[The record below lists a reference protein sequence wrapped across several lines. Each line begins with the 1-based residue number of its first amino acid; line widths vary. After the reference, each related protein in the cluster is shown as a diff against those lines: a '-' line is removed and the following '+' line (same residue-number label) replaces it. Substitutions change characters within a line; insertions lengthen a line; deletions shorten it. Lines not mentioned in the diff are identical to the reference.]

1 MKSFRITSSEYQANL
16 PSVFLFV
23 EGQYYGCLE
32 YPKFNNY
39 PQDVDFW
46 RTATGSDSDRYF
58 NVEEVEVSEEQIA
71 EMVRMHED
79 MELSKAQLKE
89 YIRYRFNASKEELE
103 ADRQYNIEIS
113 KYNRPIDKKIEET
126 WWAIRN
132 IIKGL

>member
-1 MKSFRITSSEYQANL
+1 MKSFRITSSEYQANI

-32 YPKFNNY
+32 YPKLKNY

-46 RTATGSDSDRYF
+46 RTATGSDSDRFF
-58 NVEEVEVSEEQIA
+58 NVEEVEVSEEQIV

-79 MELSKAQLKE
+79 MELKRAKLKE
-89 YIRYRFNASKEELE
+89 YAQYRFNATKEERE
-103 ADRQYNIEIS
+103 ADNQYNIETA
-113 KYNRPIDKKIEET
+113 KYNRPIEKEIEEN